1 MEISGPKEWSELL
14 DVLEEGKGI
23 AILLGATDTGKSTLA
38 KFLISH
44 LCQRGLKVGLVD
56 ADIGQ
61 SFLGPPATIGLALF
75 KSHPDWD
82 IILSSPEIFFV
93 GSTTPEG
100 HFPIHLRGVKRMVD
114 RVSSYG
120 PEVILVDTTGFVSGE
135 AGRELKRRK
144 IDLVSPHFIL
154 ALQKDDEIEPILE
167 QSKENALYKIYRVPL
182 SEQVRSRSMEER
194 RINRAN
200 KFRDYFKYSVIQE
213 LAIEKVQIEGE
224 VLDPSGALL
233 PLDWSLRINGLLIG
247 LKDGND
253 DTLALG
259 LIRNYTEEK
268 KVVRV
273 FTPLREM
280 QRVRTLQLS
289 SLRPILIYENENS

>member
-1 MEISGPKEWSELL
+1 MEISAPKEWFGFL

-23 AILLGATDTGKSTLA
+23 AILLGAPDTGKSTLA

-44 LCQRGLKVGLVD
+44 LCPRGLKVGLVD

-61 SFLGPPATIGLALF
+61 SFLGPPATIGLAVF
-75 KSHPDWD
+75 KSHPDWEVV
-82 IILSSPEIFFV
+82 LSPPDIFFV

-100 HFPIHLRGVKRMVD
+100 HFPIHLKGVKWMVD
-114 RVSSYG
+114 KVSSYG

-135 AGRELKRRK
+135 AGKELKRRK
-144 IDLVSPHFIL
+144 IDLVSPRFIL
-154 ALQKDDEIEPILE
+154 ALQKYDEIEPLLE
-167 QSKENALYKIYRVPL
+167 QYKENPLYKICRLPL
-182 SEQVRSRSMEER
+182 SEQVRPRSMEER

-213 LAIEKVQIEGE
+213 IAIGEVQIEGE
-224 VLDPSGALL
+224 VLDPNGALL

-259 LIRNYTEEK
+259 VVRHYFEEK

-273 FTPLREM
+273 FTPLREI
-280 QRVRTLQLS
+280 QRVKTIQLS
-289 SLRPILIYENENS
+289 SLRVILLYEDESF